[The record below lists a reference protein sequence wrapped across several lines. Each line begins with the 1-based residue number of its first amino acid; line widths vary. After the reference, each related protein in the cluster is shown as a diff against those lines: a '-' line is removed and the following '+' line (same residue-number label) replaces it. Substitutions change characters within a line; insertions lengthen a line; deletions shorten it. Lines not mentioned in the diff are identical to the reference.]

1 MDDWTDPY
9 PNSDDLDL
17 LLSQPVLLDEVWGAV
32 EDRLRVAR
40 AGAAAQ
46 AEAPRVG
53 TDIEQSQIWDSV
65 DDGRDA
71 LHVPLPFATPPGVA
85 LTF

>member
-46 AEAPRVG
+46 AEAPEWGRTSSNPRSGTASTTVG
-53 TDIEQSQIWDSV
+53 TPCMSRS
-65 DDGRDA
+65 RSRRRPA
-71 LHVPLPFATPPGVA
+71 SR
-85 LTF
+85 